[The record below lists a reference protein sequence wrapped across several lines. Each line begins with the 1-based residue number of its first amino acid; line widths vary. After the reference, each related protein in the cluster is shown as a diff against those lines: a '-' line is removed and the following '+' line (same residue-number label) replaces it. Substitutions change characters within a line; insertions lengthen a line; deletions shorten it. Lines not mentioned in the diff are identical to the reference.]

1 MKRVIFL
8 LMIAMMT
15 TRFSAFAQ
23 NEEAGLYVG
32 DVSNSGCKSQTRST
46 SVRGNTILKLTRDG
60 DNIFGELTDFY
71 ANCAISGISVECKE
85 DDHTLNIMA
94 EEQFEGFERAEC
106 ICPYNVSF
114 TLFNAKE
121 EQYTLI
127 VNNKNLGNVSF
138 ETHSVVEIDIT
149 TLEQAYEEG
158 FEYPV
163 KIRNFNFY
171 ELTQWIKPGEV
182 RKPELAAFHYAN
194 YGTEEFLYLNYRLPK
209 EFTYLD
215 SQAKLDADS
224 TLVLEIITDGSSVE
238 ESERIAS
245 LTMEVVNVVKPLKHL
260 RLIHKVVAIGE
271 NGMMD
276 KEVIIL
282 YEGDLNWVYD
292 QVKAIELK
300 DLSECRKNISSN
312 VQSFISNP
320 PNEGNLYD
328 FTGRQ
333 IIGQPQ
339 RGMYIRNGRKIVI
352 K

>member
-1 MKRVIFL
+1 M
-8 LMIAMMT
+8 
-15 TRFSAFAQ
+15 
-23 NEEAGLYVG
+23 
-32 DVSNSGCKSQTRST
+32 
-46 SVRGNTILKLTRDG
+46 
-60 DNIFGELTDFY
+60 
-71 ANCAISGISVECKE
+71 
-85 DDHTLNIMA
+85 
-94 EEQFEGFERAEC
+94 
-106 ICPYNVSF
+106 
-114 TLFNAKE
+114 
-121 EQYTLI
+121 
-127 VNNKNLGNVSF
+127 SF

-300 DLSECRKNISSN
+300 DLSECRKNTSSN
-312 VQSFISNP
+312 VQSFISNS
-320 PNEGNLYD
+320 PNEGSLYD